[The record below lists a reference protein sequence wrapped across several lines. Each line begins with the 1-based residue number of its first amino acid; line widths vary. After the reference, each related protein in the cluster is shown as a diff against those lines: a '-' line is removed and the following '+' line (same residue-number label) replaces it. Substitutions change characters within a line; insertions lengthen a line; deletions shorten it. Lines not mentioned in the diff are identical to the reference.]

1 MITEKQQALIDKVMD
16 CFDFRKVASYM
27 KRTKWEWVDA
37 DGRRYIPEETELR
50 TKARKLMRTAI
61 EKRRSTGTGG
71 FIVFV
76 DEGYLNLLFCIAEYL
91 AENEDSEIRY
101 GLADRKE
108 DEK

>member
-16 CFDFRKVASYM
+16 CFDFRKVASCM

-61 EKRRSTGTGG
+61 EKKT
-71 FIVFV
+71 
-76 DEGYLNLLFCIAEYL
+76 
-91 AENEDSEIRY
+91 
-101 GLADRKE
+101 
-108 DEK
+108 